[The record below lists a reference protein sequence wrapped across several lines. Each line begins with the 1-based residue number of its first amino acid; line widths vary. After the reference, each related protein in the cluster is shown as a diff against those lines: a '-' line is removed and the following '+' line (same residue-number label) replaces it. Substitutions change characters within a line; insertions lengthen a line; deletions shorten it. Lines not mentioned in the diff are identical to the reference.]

1 MGNYLKFALPL
12 RNERQKFREI
22 PPPHRYSSKLL
33 SITPALVENRH
44 VGNIFLI

>member
-22 PPPHRYSSKLL
+22 PHRYSSKLL
-33 SITPALVENRH
+33 SVTPALVENRH